1 MIYEG
6 LGIMFGKMLKFGTLK
21 SKQMK
26 TILLLTSFVICCS
39 LSGLAQNSIEPVKK
53 YEGTVDYQKTKQ
65 PATIM
70 EFKYPAKDLESALE
84 KYIEKRG
91 GKVKSAKGFNY
102 AKQIKLQDNESR
114 YYDVYYKVEGSGKG
128 GNAYSTLSVVLAEPG
143 EDILLRD
150 PNNSNVAR
158 STAATAGAVGFF
170 SALGSEVGTYDL
182 DKKIKE
188 QDAEV
193 KKVERKLSDLDKKR
207 QKLEKDLSDNVQEI
221 QRTQAELDKAKAV
234 MQQILDQKKN

>member
-1 MIYEG
+1 
-6 LGIMFGKMLKFGTLK
+6 
-21 SKQMK
+21 MK
-26 TILLLTSFVICCS
+26 RSLILASFVVFCS
-39 LSGLAQNSIEPVKK
+39 LKGLAQNSIEPVKK

-91 GKVKSAKGFNY
+91 GKVKSSKGFY
-102 AKQIKLQDNESR
+102 SAKQIKLQDNDTR

-158 STAATAGAVGFF
+158 TTATSAGAMGFF
-170 SALGSEVGTYDL
+170 SSMGSEVGAYDL
-182 DKKIKE
+182 DKKIKDQE
-188 QDAEV
+188 SEV
-193 KKVERKLSDLDKKR
+193 KKSEKKLSDLDKKR
-207 QKLEKDLSDNVQEI
+207 QKLEKDLSDNVQEV
-221 QRTQAELDKAKAV
+221 QRSQAELEKAKAV
-234 MQQILDQKKN
+234 LQQFLDQKKN